1 MRGCENP
8 GRKDPPGGKV
18 SDATAGQLHEQ
29 VPCPGLG
36 WGLVCIR
43 YCQGVSKGW
52 RSGVGG
58 LCCQV
63 FRTILSGRAELLSRG
78 GGCETWGGMKTLQ
91 EAEQVSQN
99 AEAG

>member
-52 RSGVGG
+52 RSGVGVYAVSCSG
-58 LCCQV
+58 LS
-63 FRTILSGRAELLSRG
+63 F
-78 GGCETWGGMKTLQ
+78 Q
-91 EAEQVSQN
+91 EGQN
-99 AEAG
+99 FSAGAGAVRPGVG